1 MKPRDLDAEEA
12 ATFKVKAMLVFLLF
26 QNPPFFFKESKFHNV
41 VFLTQYLRSKEIIK
55 ETELKAKQYKYPINT
70 MSQLN

>member
-1 MKPRDLDAEEA
+1 MKSRDLDAEEA
-12 ATFKVKAMLVFLLF
+12 ATFKVKVMLVFLLF

-41 VFLTQYLRSKEIIK
+41 IFLTQYLRSKEIIK
-55 ETELKAKQYKYPINT
+55 ETELKAKQNKYPINT